1 MELIDWNR
9 GLLHGSALVVIGAM
23 AIVAGRSV
31 RDRLFSVGILV
42 QGVAIFLVAGLVG
55 LDLIM
60 TQERQRL
67 AERYAGRITE
77 QGFIR

>member
-1 MELIDWNR
+1 MTNVQAAINR
-9 GLLHGSALVVIGAM
+9 GMTAAENIELNRA
-23 AIVAGRSV
+23 
-31 RDRLFSVGILV
+31 RLRGDLE
-42 QGVAIFLVAGLVG
+42 AIFLVAGLVG